1 MQRCMQ
7 CNSPL
12 TSAETFCYS
21 CNSPVVTKNPKEFSD
36 RFRTIIKVIFVIF
49 GVITVAS
56 LFVDSLPSFWKC
68 FAGLGVLYLVKNSA
82 DNMSEF
88 RKK

>member
-1 MQRCMQ
+1 MQRCRQ
-7 CNSPL
+7 CDSPL

-21 CNSPVVTKNPKEFSD
+21 CNSPVVAKNPQEFSD
-36 RFRTIIKVIFVIF
+36 RFRTTIKMVFF
-49 GVITVAS
+49 LFALITVAS
-56 LFVDSLPSFWKC
+56 LFIDSLPSFWKC
-68 FAGLGVLYLVKNSA
+68 LAGLGVLYLVKNSA

>member
-1 MQRCMQ
+1 
-7 CNSPL
+7 
-12 TSAETFCYS
+12 
-21 CNSPVVTKNPKEFSD
+21 VVAKNPREFSD
-36 RFRTIIKVIFVIF
+36 RFRTTIKVVFLLF
-49 GVITVAS
+49 ALITVAS
-56 LFVDSLPSFWKC
+56 LFIDSLPSFWKC

>member
-1 MQRCMQ
+1 MQ

-12 TSAETFCYS
+12 TSAETNCYS
-21 CNSPVVTKNPKEFSD
+21 CNSPVKAKNKNEFSD
-36 RFRTIIKVIFVIF
+36 RFRTTVKIFFIIS
-49 GVITVAS
+49 GVVTVAS

-68 FAGLGVLYLVKNSA
+68 VAAFTVLYLVKNSA

>member
-12 TSAETFCYS
+12 TSAETVCYS
-21 CNSPVVTKNPKEFSD
+21 CNSPVLKRNRKEFSD
-36 RFRTIIKVIFVIF
+36 RFRTTINAVFISFAVV
-49 GVITVAS
+49 TVAALFFES
-56 LFVDSLPSFWKC
+56 LSFWKC
-68 FAGLGVLYLVKNSA
+68 FAGLGILYLVKNSA